1 MQANDIALLWKRKML
16 YWVREQDVACK
27 TCEVIH
33 MLDPQLKHGVQF
45 GELHYKG
52 LVEQLDRP

>member
-1 MQANDIALLWKRKML
+1 ML

-45 GELHYKG
+45 GELHYKR
-52 LVEQLDRP
+52 LVEQLDRS